1 MLGYSNAMAT
11 AATALDR
18 QSPWRDELRATLALA
33 WPLILTNITMVLI
46 NSTDVFLLARLG
58 PGALAAS
65 AMGSGIVIAM
75 LLIGIGIVILGFLL
89 MTGGGNGDPN
99 AFDEA
104 EIFSTRRITV
114 APIVVLIGYLF
125 VVYAILKKSTGTEAG
140 K

>member
-1 MLGYSNAMAT
+1 MAKHDLNNDMAFT
-11 AATALDR
+11 A
-18 QSPWRDELRATLALA
+18 
-33 WPLILTNITMVLI
+33 TNY
-46 NSTDVFLLARLG
+46 RL
-58 PGALAAS
+58 
-65 AMGSGIVIAM
+65 M
-75 LLIGIGIVILGFLL
+75 LIGIGIVILGFLL